1 MRVLSLNLHGYQE
14 KEPVKKL
21 QIIAD
26 SILENDIDIICFSEC
41 AQRYF
46 TPIVDRN
53 IKKDNAAYLI
63 QQALNA
69 QGSC

>member
-41 AQRYF
+41 CLLY
-46 TPIVDRN
+46 T
-53 IKKDNAAYLI
+53 
-63 QQALNA
+63 
-69 QGSC
+69 SC